1 MDGWILCHLVHFK
14 IQYLFPQMNDR
25 IPATKD
31 PVGLHTLEVIAKADR
46 FNRWMY
52 DQFKHQLKGEVLE
65 IGSGIGNISKLVIGE
80 GHHITLS
87 DYNQEYCEV
96 LKKKFQSY
104 KNVREV
110 TSIDLLQPDFEN
122 TYLVYKEKFDSIF
135 LLNVIEHI
143 KDDELAV
150 KNCQYLLKKDGHL
163 ILLAPAF
170 SWLYSTFDRQLG
182 HFKRYALKS
191 LTDLLTKNNF
201 RILSGSYFNCA
212 GIAGWL
218 VFGKIL
224 NRKVLNRGEMAAF
237 NKIVPLARII
247 DKILGR
253 KIGLSIIVTGSKKQ

>member
-1 MDGWILCHLVHFK
+1 
-14 IQYLFPQMNDR
+14 
-25 IPATKD
+25 
-31 PVGLHTLEVIAKADR
+31 
-46 FNRWMY
+46 
-52 DQFKHQLKGEVLE
+52 VLE

-96 LKKKFQSY
+96 LKTKFQSY
-104 KNVREV
+104 KNVREI